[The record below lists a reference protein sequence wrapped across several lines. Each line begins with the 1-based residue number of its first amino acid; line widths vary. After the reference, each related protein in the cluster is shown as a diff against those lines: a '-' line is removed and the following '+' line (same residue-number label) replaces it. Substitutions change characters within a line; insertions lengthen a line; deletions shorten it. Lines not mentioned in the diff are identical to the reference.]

1 VVSLICGFALTLF
14 YTLFTPGMLSVL
26 RVNPVL
32 RPAASSYIYWR
43 GAIAWAALAQ
53 SVCLSVLMATR
64 DAVTPLCIIALAA
77 VANIVGDAALCVW
90 PVRWG
95 CAGAAA
101 ATSMATLFSCCFM
114 VQALK
119 RKQLLPRIFRMPTR
133 KELSGLMEFTGPLL
147 AVTITRLGSYIAMQR
162 CAMRLGVEALA
173 GYQLCINL
181 FMFFVLF
188 GEPLSQLSQTQLP
201 SLLDRND
208 GPAVGATFRSI
219 LTIAAYT
226 CVGVGMVTYGMAY
239 FGSGLI
245 TSDAVVQRVAR
256 LAAPALSLNVAT
268 SIFAIAVDG
277 AFLASK
283 DFGFLTGIGATSF
296 LVQMCLLPRCTSISD
311 IFTTF
316 TVRLGTYTVVALTRI
331 ALGQGAM
338 GRVLKRGGH
347 STIPAV
353 INGVQAS

>member
-1 VVSLICGFALTLF
+1 
-14 YTLFTPGMLSVL
+14 MLQVL

-77 VANIVGDAALCVW
+77 VANVVGDAALCVW

-101 ATSMATLFSCCFM
+101 ATSMATLFSCFFM
-114 VQALK
+114 VQALQ
-119 RKQLLPRIFRMPTR
+119 RKNLLPRIFRVPTR
-133 KELSGLMEFTGPLL
+133 KELSELTEFTGPLL

-173 GYQLCINL
+173 GYQLCLNL

-201 SLLDRND
+201 SLLDRGD

-219 LTIAAYT
+219 LTIAAYASF
-226 CVGVGMVTYGMAY
+226 GVGMVTYGMAY

-245 TSDAVVQRVAR
+245 SSDALVQRLAR

-268 SIFAIAVDG
+268 AIFAIAVDG

-296 LVQMCLLPRCTSISD
+296 LVQICLLPLCSSISD
-311 IFTTF
+311 IFYTF
-316 TVRLGTYTVVALTRI
+316 TIRLATYTVVALTRI
-331 ALGQGAM
+331 ALGQGTV
-338 GRVLKRGGH
+338 GRVLKRRGH
-347 STIPAV
+347 PATPNPQVATKHVGARTI
-353 INGVQAS
+353 